1 MSMTIALAMLATA
14 AQLPEAVPAAPAAT
28 CPKGLAG
35 LACKAQRLNA
45 ALQDPSIAEG
55 MAMFAKFTKKKP
67 KPVEAVAA
75 APAEPAPQPVA
86 EMPADPAAQPAPD
99 APATDDPS

>member
-55 MAMFAKFTKKKP
+55 MAMFAKFTKKKA

-86 EMPADPAAQPAPD
+86 EMPADPAAQPAAE